1 MKLLIYAGIL
11 YLAGIGTMLLVRPAL
26 VFREDGSWKEFGVGR
41 DSENYT
47 WMPFWLFAVL
57 WAILSYMITLL
68 LASANLLPGITTIE
82 EQSFDSAG
90 LTARQRKRALSEF
103 EETPPGYYMLNVQES
118 GKKGAPKYVYLGP
131 APPNLVYNAKGG
143 PIDE

>member
-11 YLAGIGTMLLVRPAL
+11 YLAGIGAMLLARPTL

-41 DSENYT
+41 DPEYYT

-57 WAILSYMITLL
+57 WAVMSYMLTLL
-68 LASANLLPGITTIE
+68 LASANLLPGITTLE
-82 EQSFDSAG
+82 EQYSTG
-90 LTARQRKRALSEF
+90 LTARQRRQAMSELD
-103 EETPPGYYMLNVQES
+103 ETPPGYYMLNVQES

-143 PIDE
+143 PLEE